1 MILLKHTLW
10 NMDHKK
16 IQILHNSRCR
26 KSRETLA
33 IIEKNGSEIEII
45 DYLNN
50 PVSKNALKNIIKKLD
65 IKPIE
70 LIRKGEAI
78 WKERFKDQDMNEEEI
93 INCMIEYPKLIER
106 PIVIKNNEAI
116 IGRPPENVLKL
127 LT

>member
-16 IQILHNSRCR
+16 IQILHNSRCK

-50 PVSKNALKNIIKKLD
+50 PVSKNTLKNIIKKLD

-70 LIRKGEAI
+70 LIRKGESI

>member
-16 IQILHNSRCR
+16 IQMLHNSRCK

-50 PVSKNALKNIIKKLD
+50 PVSKNTLKNIIKKLD

-70 LIRKGEAI
+70 LIRKGEPI

>member
-33 IIEKNGSEIEII
+33 IIEDNVSEVEII
-45 DYLNN
+45 DYLNS
-50 PVSKNALKNIIKKLD
+50 PISKNTLKTIIKKLD

-70 LIRKGEAI
+70 LIRKGEPI

>member
-1 MILLKHTLW
+1 MILLKHILW

-50 PVSKNALKNIIKKLD
+50 PVSKNTLKNIIKKLD

-78 WKERFKDQDMNEEEI
+78 WKEKFKDQNMNEEEI
-93 INCMIEYPKLIER
+93 INCMIKYPKLIER

-116 IGRPPENVLKL
+116 IGRPPDNVFKL

>member
-1 MILLKHTLW
+1 
-10 NMDHKK
+10 MDHKK

-33 IIEKNGSEIEII
+33 IIEKNESEIEIV

-50 PVSKNALKNIIKKLD
+50 PVSKHTLRDIIKKLGV
-65 IKPIE
+65 KPIE
-70 LIRKGEAI
+70 LIRKGESI
-78 WKERFKDQDMNEEEI
+78 WKEKFKDQDMNEEEI

-127 LT
+127 LS

>member
-16 IQILHNSRCR
+16 IQMLHNSRCK

-50 PVSKNALKNIIKKLD
+50 PVSKNTLKNIIKKLD

-70 LIRKGEAI
+70 LIRKGESI

>member
-70 LIRKGEAI
+70 LIRKGEPI

>member
-50 PVSKNALKNIIKKLD
+50 PVSKNTLKNIIKKLD

-70 LIRKGEAI
+70 LIRKGEPI
-78 WKERFKDQDMNEEEI
+78 WRERFKDQDMNEEEI

-106 PIVIKNNEAI
+106 PIVVEKGKAV
-116 IGRPPENVLKL
+116 IGRPPENVLSL
-127 LT
+127 FD

>member
-16 IQILHNSRCR
+16 IQILHNSRCK

-70 LIRKGEAI
+70 LIRKGEPI

>member
-1 MILLKHTLW
+1 M
-10 NMDHKK
+10 K
-16 IQILHNSRCR
+16 IYHYPRCR

-33 IIEKNGSEIEII
+33 IIEKSGSEIKII

-50 PVSKNALKNIIKKLD
+50 PVSKNTLRNIIRKLEV
-65 IKPIE
+65 KPIE

-78 WKERFKDQDMNEEEI
+78 WKEKFKDQDMNEEEI

-116 IGRPPENVLKL
+116 IGRPPENVFKL
-127 LT
+127 LS